1 MLGGHQ
7 VNVKSQSEL
16 DIGGRE
22 TCLNNDTDKFDK
34 TDCKICYVTSVTS
47 ELLPLIGDEQDTCN
61 NKEFQTKRLELSL
74 MTDLIA
80 GEKCKDI

>member
-1 MLGGHQ
+1 MPYVPHQ
-7 VNVKSQSEL
+7 IVCC
-16 DIGGRE
+16 IH
-22 TCLNNDTDKFDK
+22 NDNDEFDK
-34 TDCKICYVTSVTS
+34 TDCKCKKCYVTSVTS

-74 MTDLIA
+74 TDLIA

>member
-1 MLGGHQ
+1 MPYVPVPHQ
-7 VNVKSQSEL
+7 IVCC
-16 DIGGRE
+16 IH
-22 TCLNNDTDKFDK
+22 NDNDAFDK
-34 TDCKICYVTSVTS
+34 TDCTYKKCYVTSVTS

-74 MTDLIA
+74 TDLIA